1 MLNVWSRGEALPRS
15 TKAAAAIAIAG
26 VIALAYP
33 AISIARH
40 FQAASFAPWLQAVT
54 SAPQFKLIPSD
65 LLPQTADNMKVQ
77 AGWLSAYYP
86 RDPRLHLHKAT
97 ELLNAFDFRGA
108 EREANAGLAEEDL
121 WRSMLAPEV
130 AQNLRIVLA
139 VALSPDRRSE
149 ALAIARPV
157 YAAVTNG
164 PMRKMLDDRKLCG
177 A

>member
-1 MLNVWSRGEALPRS
+1 
-15 TKAAAAIAIAG
+15 
-26 VIALAYP
+26 
-33 AISIARH
+33 
-40 FQAASFAPWLQAVT
+40 VT
-54 SAPQFKLIPSD
+54 SAPQFKLIPPD
-65 LLPQTADNMKVQ
+65 LSPQTADNMKLQ

-108 EREANAGLAEEDL
+108 EREAHAGLAEEDL

-130 AQNLRIVLA
+130 AQNLRTVLA
-139 VALSPDRRSE
+139 VALGPDRRSE

-157 YAAVTNG
+157 CAAVTNG